1 MFIVSLN
8 PKALTGNLSWSQNI
22 QIKTLSHDTSSD
34 AETVRLSQLR
44 SEVFLL
50 PEDVQ
55 TVLAHIYSTP
65 FYFVICLME

>member
-8 PKALTGNLSWSQNI
+8 PKALTGNLSWTQNI
-22 QIKTLSHDTSSD
+22 QIKTLSHDTSD
-34 AETVRLSQLR
+34 AETVILSQLR

-55 TVLAHIYSTP
+55 TVFAHIYLLTILHLS
-65 FYFVICLME
+65 IL

>member
-55 TVLAHIYSTP
+55 TVLAH
-65 FYFVICLME
+65 FYLLTILHLSIL

>member
-8 PKALTGNLSWSQNI
+8 PKALTGNLSWTRNI

-34 AETVRLSQLR
+34 AETVILSQLR

-55 TVLAHIYSTP
+55 TVFAHIYLLTILHLS
-65 FYFVICLME
+65 IL